1 MASSIGQ
8 GAYEK
13 TPKNAFIKFPRDPL
27 SGSTS
32 GIGSGSSS
40 ESFGRYS
47 AEPTHH
53 FKYRPGSRQWWKTYK
68 ASYMSAKGTWG
79 MSIQQKFNPVKQI
92 GGSSGYLDQQPKI
105 KRSADFRTMVNY
117 GKDATNHFLPRGGN
131 VLRVVGRDDSENPAS
146 FTGGYNGSG
155 FQENYGGET
164 GNVGASRNPIRGS
177 DMERRNVQQLQTGD
191 QIKSTNDNVI
201 TGNAGGDNTNYQ
213 PQLDIIEDYNPNHM
227 GTNTEADDYRPE
239 LDIIEDY
246 KNQTQSLDADLHEAR
261 QQLAAMSILAENY
274 KNQSDKTKSELA
286 HAVKIIED
294 NLNHYNRVI
303 DQLRNE
309 DEIQNLHQQ
318 LDILREQLYLITS
331 ITKGDASTQ
340 TVERLRRLSIT
351 MKADQGTS
359 PYNTPVEDRGTNPKT
374 PPTPPTP
381 PMHADQGTSPKTP
394 SIIDLISSSSSG
406 SASPELGPEDKIA
419 KHIEDLIERV
429 FDNANENNVV
439 FPPQILNLMQ
449 NVQNDLTTLLFQAHG
464 DFELGLGVDPTLMSG
479 LNTINVLLEEAASPY
494 TLKYGS
500 LRAIVNLFEQSLY
513 KIRQLQSH
521 VSRRIRRGSGS
532 SGGAMS
538 T

>member
-1 MASSIGQ
+1 MGQFKTEHIEEIITALNTIAMANGIL
-8 GAYEK
+8 
-13 TPKNAFIKFPRDPL
+13 NARTIKGTTDHIDVVNGDGVAGDPTISL
-27 SGSTS
+27 AVANADPGTF
-32 GIGSGSSS
+32 IGSVTIDAH
-40 ESFGRYS
+40 GRVT
-47 AEPTHH
+47 AAANLTTLH
-53 FKYRPGSRQWWKTYK
+53 
-68 ASYMSAKGTWG
+68 
-79 MSIQQKFNPVKQI
+79 
-92 GGSSGYLDQQPKI
+92 GYGI
-105 KRSADFRTMVNY
+105 V
-117 GKDATNHFLPRGGN
+117 DA
-131 VLRVVGRDDSENPAS
+131 
-146 FTGGYNGSG
+146 
-155 FQENYGGET
+155 
-164 GNVGASRNPIRGS
+164 
-177 DMERRNVQQLQTGD
+177 
-191 QIKSTNDNVI
+191 
-201 TGNAGGDNTNYQ
+201 
-213 PQLDIIEDYNPNHM
+213 
-227 GTNTEADDYRPE
+227 
-239 LDIIEDY
+239 
-246 KNQTQSLDADLHEAR
+246 QSLDADLHEAR

-294 NLNHYNRVI
+294 NLNQYNRVI